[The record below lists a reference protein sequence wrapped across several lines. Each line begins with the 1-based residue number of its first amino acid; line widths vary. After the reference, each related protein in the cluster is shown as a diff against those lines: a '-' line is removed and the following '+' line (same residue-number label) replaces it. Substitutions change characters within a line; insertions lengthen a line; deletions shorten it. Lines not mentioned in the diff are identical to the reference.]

1 MDDRIINDILLKD
14 RINGR
19 NTLNNDGML
28 SDKFNDSE

>member
-1 MDDRIINDILLKD
+1 MDDRIINDILLKG
-14 RINGR
+14 RINGW